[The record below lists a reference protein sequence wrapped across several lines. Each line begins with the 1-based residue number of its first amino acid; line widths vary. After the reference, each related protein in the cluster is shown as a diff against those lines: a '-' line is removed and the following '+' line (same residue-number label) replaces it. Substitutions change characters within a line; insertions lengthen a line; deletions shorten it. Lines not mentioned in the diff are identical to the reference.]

1 MTTLGDLV
9 DERAARAYEETY
21 ECVVPE
27 NAAAAVPRAHRVCDD
42 DDDELFLVRVARDAR
57 ASGIFQLARDE
68 SEDAGEVGT
77 STDGERRRLGEF
89 SANARARAYDA
100 RAGDDDVGD
109 GALVRRGRAISGTLT
124 LTRAIASG
132 EEEGTTTRTETA
144 RGDADGDGAARR
156 AERKEKKRE
165 KEKKRG
171 KERERARGEDEENE
185 RESSRKRSR
194 RS

>member
-9 DERAARAYEETY
+9 DERTTRAYEETY
-21 ECVVPE
+21 ECVVPR

-42 DDDELFLVRVARDAR
+42 DDGELFLVRVGRDVS
-57 ASGIFQLARDE
+57 ASGIFELASDE
-68 SEDAGEVGT
+68 GEDAREVGT

-89 SANARARAYDA
+89 SAAARESAYDA

-132 EEEGTTTRTETA
+132 EEEGTTTTETA
-144 RGDADGDGAARR
+144 RGDADGDADARR
-156 AERKEKKRE
+156 AARKEKKRE
-165 KEKKRG
+165 KEKKRDE
-171 KERERARGEDEENE
+171 ERERARGKDEETE
-185 RESSRKRSR
+185 REASRKRSR

>member
-9 DERAARAYEETY
+9 DERTARAYEETY
-21 ECVVPE
+21 ECVVPMT
-27 NAAAAVPRAHRVCDD
+27 AAAAVPRAHRVCDD

-57 ASGIFQLARDE
+57 ASGIFELAREE

-77 STDGERRRLGEF
+77 STEGERRRLGEF
-89 SANARARAYDA
+89 SATARARAYDA
-100 RAGDDDVGD
+100 SAGD

-132 EEEGTTTRTETA
+132 EEEGTTTRMTTETA
-144 RGDADGDGAARR
+144 RGDEDGDGAARR

-171 KERERARGEDEENE
+171 KERDRARGEDAENE

>member
-42 DDDELFLVRVARDAR
+42 DDDELFLVRVGRDVS
-57 ASGIFQLARDE
+57 ASGIFELASERG
-68 SEDAGEVGT
+68 EDAREVGT
-77 STDGERRRLGEF
+77 SRDGERRRLGEF

-171 KERERARGEDEENE
+171 EERERARGEDEENE

>member
-89 SANARARAYDA
+89 SAKARARAYDA

-144 RGDADGDGAARR
+144 LGEDDGDGAARR

>member
-1 MTTLGDLV
+1 M
-9 DERAARAYEETY
+9 DERTARAYEETY
-21 ECVVPE
+21 ECVVPMT
-27 NAAAAVPRAHRVCDD
+27 AAAAVPRAHRVCDD

-57 ASGIFQLARDE
+57 ASGIFRLARDE
-68 SEDAGEVGT
+68 SEDAREVGT

-89 SANARARAYDA
+89 SATARARAYDA
-100 RAGDDDVGD
+100 CPGD

-171 KERERARGEDEENE
+171 EERERARGEDEENE